1 MRVADGRFFTLSA
14 RCGPSPSGLRSHSTV
29 GHGKPPMR
37 ERQPRLGERS
47 MKLRL
52 LLLPVVG
59 FLAFPAIDEGK
70 VPLRATRI
78 GSAFVLMIPMQ
89 RIDPGN
95 RRPR

>member
-1 MRVADGRFFTLSA
+1 
-14 RCGPSPSGLRSHSTV
+14 
-29 GHGKPPMR
+29 MR
-37 ERQPRLGERS
+37 ERQPRLGERR

-70 VPLRATRI
+70 VAPRAVLIAPRAVLI
-78 GSAFVLMIPMQ
+78 GSHFVLMIPMQ

>member
-1 MRVADGRFFTLSA
+1 
-14 RCGPSPSGLRSHSTV
+14 
-29 GHGKPPMR
+29 MR
-37 ERQPRLGERS
+37 ERQPRLGERR

-59 FLAFPAIDEGK
+59 LLAFPAIDQGK

-89 RIDPGN
+89 RIDPGD